1 MNYKVLKFLLCLFLL
16 SSLFLQFTDT
26 KVLALEEPV
35 MQVLIR
41 KNSSLRIRSDSKI
54 PLVINSDIFFNKKV
68 KALTVKK
75 NDTKNILFFD
85 EDKKNLY
92 ELDNTKGF
100 LVTSEDKKGIW
111 VGDKRYAGKIKVTFS
126 DDLIFAVNVIGIE
139 DYLTSVVGA
148 EMPYKWPL
156 EALKAQA
163 IASRTYALMKKGNA
177 SYDIDSTKMDQ
188 VYNGLESRTNK
199 TRKAVNKTRS
209 IVIVYE
215 NKLINALFHSS
226 SGGMTENSED
236 VWDNAFPYLISVKD
250 FDKDN
255 PQLNWKKLY
264 SEKDLI
270 NLFPEIGGIQKMEIL
285 SISHTGRIKKIKVY
299 GKYGSKVMKGKEL
312 RHQLDLKSTLF
323 RFKFIKRNNKEIL
336 MIKGMGSGH
345 GVGMSQWGAKFM
357 ARKGY
362 KANEILE
369 HYYSGVEVK
378 PFQNAHI

>member
-378 PFQNAHI
+378 PFQNDHI

>member
-1 MNYKVLKFLLCLFLL
+1 L

-378 PFQNAHI
+378 PFQNDHI

>member
-16 SSLFLQFTDT
+16 SSFFLQFTDT

-378 PFQNAHI
+378 PFQNDHI

>member
-285 SISHTGRIKKIKVY
+285 SISNTGRIKKIKVY

-378 PFQNAHI
+378 PFQNDHI

>member
-285 SISHTGRIKKIKVY
+285 SISNTGRIKKIKVY